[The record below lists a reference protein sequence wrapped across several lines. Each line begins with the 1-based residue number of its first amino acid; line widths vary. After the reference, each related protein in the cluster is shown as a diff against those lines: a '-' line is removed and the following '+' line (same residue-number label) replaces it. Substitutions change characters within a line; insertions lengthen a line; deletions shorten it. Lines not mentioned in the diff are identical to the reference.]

1 MIVEYVDLLKS
12 SYTLTLSYVMINCN
26 CLNDWDYSL
35 LVLNEVS
42 DSYFA
47 LWIDYYL
54 SIRNHMTISIYV
66 AVMRIIMMPSCPYF
80 ILSTPLPLNMW
91 TYLSL
96 SASAWGQ
103 ARSKLGGVD
112 TSILHHAF
120 ISIFIALW
128 AVITHYVT
136 ILMPILSYF
145 TRFTWRG
152 RMPAAGILGWKRSKY

>member
-1 MIVEYVDLLKS
+1 MWTCWKALE
-12 SYTLTLSYVMINCN
+12 LTLFNVMINCN
-26 CLNDWDYSL
+26 CFNDWDHSL
-35 LVLNEVS
+35 LVFNEVF
-42 DSYFA
+42 DSYFT
-47 LWIDYYL
+47 LWMNCYF
-54 SIRNHMTISIYV
+54 SIRNYMTLYV
-66 AVMRIIMMPSCPYF
+66 VVLKMIMMPSCPYF
-80 ILSTPLPLNMW
+80 ILSTPLSLNMW

>member
-1 MIVEYVDLLKS
+1 MTEVIVCWFSIRFLIH
-12 SYTLTLSYVMINCN
+12 T
-26 CLNDWDYSL
+26 
-35 LVLNEVS
+35 
-42 DSYFA
+42 FA

-103 ARSKLGGVD
+103 GRSKLGGVH
-112 TSILHHAF
+112 TFILHHAF

-128 AVITHYVT
+128 AVISHYVT
-136 ILMPILSYF
+136 ILMAILSYF
-145 TRFTWRG
+145 TRYFVEFQDFWSC
-152 RMPAAGILGWKRSKY
+152 AE